1 MLAEAS
7 NRRHPLLER
16 VRFLAISDSNLDEF
30 LMVRLAGVQAA
41 VRSGCFEAGPDGR
54 APSQQLTEIRQAV
67 RLFLLDQRRALHE
80 LLPLLM
86 TEGMEIVD
94 WDTVPVSKQAR
105 LRRWIADRL
114 APACRIVTLR
124 ARPRYPFVSGLT
136 GNLAVAL
143 RYSRNRPR
151 LAVLNV
157 PPEAPRLLAIASSRP
172 NRLQRYVWLEDALQ
186 AALPD
191 IFPHAAVESACT
203 FRLLRNADFEV
214 HNINAH
220 NLVEKVLLGI
230 SRREHG
236 EPVALQVEA
245 GIDCDLRDMLA
256 RNLQLDS
263 KDVYPIDGPFGLAGL
278 SQLAQAQQPRL
289 QYSPPSGRLARDL
302 RPTRD
307 LFARLRQND
316 VLLHH
321 PFDSFD
327 PALRLVRQAA
337 ADPLASSIK
346 LTLYRIDAP
355 VVDALCEAARARKN
369 VLVLLEI
376 KARFDEKNNLA
387 WASRL
392 EEAGVRVSY
401 GFAGL
406 KVHCKALLI
415 ERQEVDGIRH
425 YVQLGTGNFNCTTA
439 QQYTDLSL
447 LTCNPGI
454 AAEVSHVFDFL
465 LDGRPL
471 DLSFSTLLVAPV
483 TLRSGFQWRIERE
496 IDAHFRTGKGHIVF
510 KMNALVDPVIVAAL
524 CRASRAGVKVD
535 LVVRGACCLR
545 PGVQGFSNRI
555 RVVSPIGRFLEHSR
569 VFYFANGGQEEMLI
583 GSADLMPRNL

>member
-1 MLAEAS
+1 MGPWLEWMPRGCWKSCAPNTFQGCAAWFWPTRHPTGSAISAAFRLPEADRNASQPDAGLAAWPAGNLNRELSWIAFNQRVLAEAS

-289 QYSPPSGRLARDL
+289 QYSPP
-302 RPTRD
+302 
-307 LFARLRQND
+307 
-316 VLLHH
+316 
-321 PFDSFD
+321 
-327 PALRLVRQAA
+327 
-337 ADPLASSIK
+337 
-346 LTLYRIDAP
+346 
-355 VVDALCEAARARKN
+355 
-369 VLVLLEI
+369 
-376 KARFDEKNNLA
+376 
-387 WASRL
+387 
-392 EEAGVRVSY
+392 
-401 GFAGL
+401 
-406 KVHCKALLI
+406 
-415 ERQEVDGIRH
+415 
-425 YVQLGTGNFNCTTA
+425 
-439 QQYTDLSL
+439 
-447 LTCNPGI
+447 
-454 AAEVSHVFDFL
+454 
-465 LDGRPL
+465 
-471 DLSFSTLLVAPV
+471 
-483 TLRSGFQWRIERE
+483 
-496 IDAHFRTGKGHIVF
+496 
-510 KMNALVDPVIVAAL
+510 
-524 CRASRAGVKVD
+524 
-535 LVVRGACCLR
+535 
-545 PGVQGFSNRI
+545 
-555 RVVSPIGRFLEHSR
+555 
-569 VFYFANGGQEEMLI
+569 
-583 GSADLMPRNL
+583 